1 MKRLLN
7 ILLMNAWGGLRQK
20 ASLPTMSMIA
30 VGLAVLLGA
39 GTVSASAS
47 PDTSLP
53 VVGTV
58 AHIVKS
64 AITTPITSILSSPPP
79 KPATAPKPKPSTG
92 DANKQQ
98 VGANASSTGSN
109 TTSGSNNTANT
120 STANDQTGTQTAA
133 ATLTL
138 GSLQCNAGQSSYTIE
153 VPNALLSFQAPTTA
167 NGTLS
172 WEWDTRTDSGAS
184 AGQVTAGTVS
194 SQQINAG
201 TSNVTLTANNSQS
214 QWLYTA
220 TSNNTNDYSV
230 RLHITGPVDVTSE
243 WVSVPQSPTGTCPPL
258 KQ

>member
-1 MKRLLN
+1 MKRLLS

-20 ASLPTMSMIA
+20 ASLPTMSMVA

-47 PDTSLP
+47 PNSSLP

-64 AITTPITSILSSPPP
+64 AITTPLTSILSGPPP
-79 KPATAPKPKPSTG
+79 KPTTSTKPKTPANDASKQQAGTNDATSNGNSPSTS
-92 DANKQQ
+92 AN
-98 VGANASSTGSN
+98 S
-109 TTSGSNNTANT
+109 T
-120 STANDQTGTQTAA
+120 STSTTNAQTGAQTAA
-133 ATLTL
+133 ATLAL
-138 GSLQCNAGQSSYTIE
+138 GSLQCNTGQASYTIE
-153 VPNALLSFQAPTTA
+153 VPSAVLSFQSPASA

-172 WEWDTRTDSGAS
+172 WGWDTRSDSGPS
-184 AGQVTAGTVS
+184 AGQITTGTAS
-194 SQQINAG
+194 SQSISAG
-201 TSNVTLTANNSQS
+201 TSNVTLNASSSQS

-220 TSNNTNDYSV
+220 TSNNTNDYSF
-230 RLHITGPVDVTSE
+230 RLHITGPVDVTSD

>member
-1 MKRLLN
+1 MKRLLS
-7 ILLMNAWGGLRQK
+7 IMLMNAWGGLRQK
-20 ASLPTMSMIA
+20 ASLPTMSMVA

-64 AITTPITSILSSPPP
+64 AITTPITSILSSPAP
-79 KPATAPKPKPSTG
+79 KPASPKPKTPAS
-92 DANKQQ
+92 DPNKQQ
-98 VGANASSTGSN
+98 AGTNTASNSSN
-109 TTSGSNNTANT
+109 TATSSNTANT
-120 STANDQTGTQTAA
+120 SATNAQTGTQTAA

-138 GSLQCNAGQSSYTIE
+138 GSLQCNAGQSSYTID
-153 VPNALLSFQAPTTA
+153 VPNALLSFQSPTTA

-172 WEWDTRTDSGAS
+172 WSWDTRADSGTS
-184 AGQVTAGTVS
+184 AGQITTGTVS
-194 SQQINAG
+194 SQPISSG
-201 TSNVTLTANNSQS
+201 TSNVTLSASSPQS

-220 TSNNTNDYSV
+220 TSNNTNDYSF
-230 RLHITGPVDVTSE
+230 RLHITGPVDVTSD